1 MSFSFFIAKRFFY
14 NKSKKQRKRASAP
27 AIHVATLGVAIGL
40 AVMIVSVCVVKGF
53 QNEVQEKITGFGSHI
68 KVMDARSYQS
78 PEDYP
83 IVADADILQEIRKT
97 AGIRSISPISQKMG
111 VLKTNE
117 NFMGVELK
125 GIDGNYDVSFL
136 KKHLVE
142 GVIPDFG
149 DTTSTNKI
157 VISQRIANDL
167 DLKAGSRVFAYFFEN
182 QIKMRH
188 FDIAGIY
195 QTNLQ
200 QFDKLF
206 VITDRKAVNTLNE
219 WEDDQCSE
227 IEIVCQDFQLMPIVQ
242 QHLANDFNGRTDR
255 NQNMY
260 SVISIKEDPKTVN
273 TFQWLK
279 LLDFN
284 VVIIL
289 ILMMLVAGFTMISGL
304 LILILERTST
314 IGVLKALGASNT
326 RIRHIFIYFAT
337 FVLGRGL
344 LFGNLL
350 GLGLIWAQKEYG
362 LVRLDPATYY
372 VDSAPI
378 LINWWWIIGIN
389 VATLLITVLALVL
402 PSFMISRIQPAKAIR
417 FE

>member
-1 MSFSFFIAKRFFY
+1 MNFSLFTARRFFQ
-14 NKSKKQRKRASAP
+14 NKDRQQRKKASTP

-40 AVMIVSVCVVKGF
+40 AVMIVSVSVVKGF
-53 QNEVQEKITGFGSHI
+53 QHEVQEKITGFGSHV
-68 KVMDARSYQS
+68 KVMDVRSYQS

-83 IVADADILQEIRKT
+83 IVADDAVLNDIRQTQGVK
-97 AGIRSISPISQKMG
+97 SMSPVSQKMG
-111 VLKTNE
+111 VLKTNDD
-117 NFMGVELK
+117 FLGIELK
-125 GIDGNYDVSFL
+125 GIDSNYDVSFL
-136 KKHLVE
+136 KKHLTE
-142 GVIPDFG
+142 GIIPNFS
-149 DTTSTNKI
+149 DTASSEKI
-157 VISQRIANDL
+157 VISKRMADDL
-167 DLKAGSRVFAYFFEN
+167 HLKLGNKVFAYFFESA
-182 QIKMRH
+182 IKMRR
-188 FDIAGIY
+188 FEIVGIY

-206 VITDRKAVNTLNE
+206 VITDRKTVNTLNE
-219 WEDDQCSE
+219 WANDQCSE
-227 IEIVCQDFQLMPIVQ
+227 IEVVCHDFEQMQSVQ
-242 QHLANDFNGRTDR
+242 QALAMKFNGRTDR
-255 NQNMY
+255 NESAY
-260 SVISIKEDPKTVN
+260 AVVSIKEDPKTAT

-314 IGVLKALGASNT
+314 IGILKALGASNT

-337 FVLGRGL
+337 FVLSRGL
-344 LFGNLL
+344 LIGNVL
-350 GLGLIWAQKEYG
+350 GIGLVWAQKEFS

-372 VDSAPI
+372 VDAAPV

-389 VATLLITVLALVL
+389 LSTLLLTVLALII

>member
-1 MSFSFFIAKRFFY
+1 MNFSLFTARRFFQ
-14 NKSKKQRKRASAP
+14 NKDRQQRKKASTP

-40 AVMIVSVCVVKGF
+40 AVMIVSVSVVKGF
-53 QNEVQEKITGFGSHI
+53 QHEVQEKITGFGSHV
-68 KVMDARSYQS
+68 KVMDVRSYQS

-83 IVADADILQEIRKT
+83 IVADDAVLNDIRQTQGVK
-97 AGIRSISPISQKMG
+97 SISPVSQKMG
-111 VLKTNE
+111 VLKTNDD
-117 NFMGVELK
+117 FLGIELK
-125 GIDGNYDVSFL
+125 GIDCNYDVSFL
-136 KKHLVE
+136 KKHLTE
-142 GVIPDFG
+142 GIIPNFS
-149 DTTSTNKI
+149 DTASSEKI
-157 VISQRIANDL
+157 VISKRMADDL
-167 DLKAGSRVFAYFFEN
+167 HLKLGNKVFAYFFESA
-182 QIKMRH
+182 IKMRR
-188 FDIAGIY
+188 FEIVGIY

-206 VITDRKAVNTLNE
+206 VITDRKTVNTLNE
-219 WEDDQCSE
+219 WANDQCSE
-227 IEIVCQDFQLMPIVQ
+227 IEVVCHDFEQMQSVQ
-242 QHLANDFNGRTDR
+242 QALAMKFNGRTDR
-255 NQNMY
+255 NESAY
-260 SVISIKEDPKTVN
+260 AVVSIKEDPKTAT

-314 IGVLKALGASNT
+314 IGILKALGASNT

-337 FVLGRGL
+337 FVLSRGL
-344 LFGNLL
+344 LIGNVL
-350 GLGLIWAQKEYG
+350 GIGLVWAQKEFS

-372 VDSAPI
+372 VDAAPV

-389 VATLLITVLALVL
+389 LSTLLLTVLALII